1 MLVLNTIMTL
11 ITNIKK
17 TGDYSWTIETGSI
30 IIAKLIR
37 HIIKNA
43 YIESN
48 KVHITAE
55 SIMSL
60 KDHLSIKPTN
70 KLGYIETI
78 RLMKQ
83 ISTQLTLI
91 YNTGNACY
99 GIDLSDILVINNK
112 DFLFCGSKHM
122 LPLDQTKTFITFVS
136 PFDNPDFSNPDILE
150 IKKLPSRVH
159 FKCIYYS
166 IAALGLWCFTG
177 HYLLVGNEIPDENQV
192 EQILNPIK
200 ATKLYGFFKRA
211 LTSRVEERLLLLV

>member
-1 MLVLNTIMTL
+1 MTL

-37 HIIKNA
+37 HIVKNA
-43 YIESN
+43 YIEST

-99 GIDLSDILVINNK
+99 GIDLSDILVINNR

>member
-1 MLVLNTIMTL
+1 MTL

-17 TGDYSWTIETGSI
+17 TGDYSWTIETDSI

-55 SIMSL
+55 SIVPL
-60 KDHLSIKPTN
+60 KDHLSTKPTN
-70 KLGYIETI
+70 KLGYIETM

-83 ISTQLTLI
+83 ISSQLTLI

-99 GIDLSDILVINNK
+99 GIDLSDILVINNR

-122 LPLDQTKTFITFVS
+122 LPLNQTNTFITFVS

-177 HYLLVGNEIPDENQV
+177 HYLLVGNEIPDEAQV
-192 EQILNPIK
+192 EEILNPIK

-211 LTSRVEERLLLLV
+211 LTTQVEERLLLLV

>member
-1 MLVLNTIMTL
+1 
-11 ITNIKK
+11 
-17 TGDYSWTIETGSI
+17 
-30 IIAKLIR
+30 
-37 HIIKNA
+37 
-43 YIESN
+43 
-48 KVHITAE
+48 
-55 SIMSL
+55 
-60 KDHLSIKPTN
+60 
-70 KLGYIETI
+70 
-78 RLMKQ
+78 
-83 ISTQLTLI
+83 
-91 YNTGNACY
+91 
-99 GIDLSDILVINNK
+99 
-112 DFLFCGSKHM
+112 M

-177 HYLLVGNEIPDENQV
+177 DYLLVGNEIPDENQV

>member
-1 MLVLNTIMTL
+1 MTL

-91 YNTGNACY
+91 YNTGNACF
-99 GIDLSDILVINNK
+99 GIDLSDILVINNR

-177 HYLLVGNEIPDENQV
+177 DYLLVGNEIPDENQV

-211 LTSRVEERLLLLV
+211 LTTQAKERLLLLV

>member
-1 MLVLNTIMTL
+1 MTL

-37 HIIKNA
+37 HIVKNA

-60 KDHLSIKPTN
+60 KDHLSTKSTN

-78 RLMKQ
+78 RLMQQ

-99 GIDLSDILVINNK
+99 GIDLSDILVINNR

-136 PFDNPDFSNPDILE
+136 PFDNPDFSNPDILQ
-150 IKKLPSRVH
+150 IKKLPSQVH

-177 HYLLVGNEIPDENQV
+177 HYLLVGNEIPDEAQV

-211 LTSRVEERLLLLV
+211 LTTQAEERLLLLV

>member
-37 HIIKNA
+37 HIVKNA
-43 YIESN
+43 YIEST

-122 LPLDQTKTFITFVS
+122 LPLDQTKTFITFVA

-150 IKKLPSRVH
+150 IKKLPSQVH

-177 HYLLVGNEIPDENQV
+177 NYLLVGNEIPDENRV

>member
-1 MLVLNTIMTL
+1 MTL

-99 GIDLSDILVINNK
+99 GIDLSDILVINNR